1 MILKAWLFH
10 QGPNFPVFTV
20 NALLTM
26 MNAAFCSFSLY
37 HHFKINCMKKIML
50 TAFLAGMVSLF
61 SAAQTKEPAKP
72 VHAVHKVEPSK
83 TKTVTP
89 TTKVKTKPETTVPQ
103 KVNNTVR
110 PKHKKSK
117 GTKTKT
123 KTTN

>member
-1 MILKAWLFH
+1 
-10 QGPNFPVFTV
+10 
-20 NALLTM
+20 
-26 MNAAFCSFSLY
+26 
-37 HHFKINCMKKIML
+37 MKKIML